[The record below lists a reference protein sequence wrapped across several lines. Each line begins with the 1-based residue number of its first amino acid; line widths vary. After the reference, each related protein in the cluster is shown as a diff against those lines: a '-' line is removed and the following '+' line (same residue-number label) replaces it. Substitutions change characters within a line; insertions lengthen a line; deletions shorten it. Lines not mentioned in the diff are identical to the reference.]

1 MPHAYTE
8 DQLVEQSAIGLFT
21 ELVWTMVSV
30 LQNLRRTRDP
40 AAAGLPRLLSG
51 WVQLTNVFQSS

>member
-8 DQLVEQSAIGLFT
+8 DQLVEQPAVGLFA
-21 ELVWTMVSV
+21 ELDWTTVSEI
-30 LQNLRRTRDP
+30 QNLRRTRDP

-51 WVQLTNVFQSS
+51 QANLT